1 MATKTSL
8 KNGSRRD
15 ELFKFHPVANFIG
28 LTIVSATK
36 KRIRGEMPITTSHMN
51 RQGRVGG
58 GLIMA
63 MADVMGARGTVA
75 NLLPG
80 YRTTTLESKTNF
92 FSAGTPP
99 MLKAEAVPLH
109 VGRTTMVWQTTIRN
123 ADGTRVA
130 IVTQTQIVIPPDSP
144 LARKMKAHAESHDE
158 ASARRRT
165 KRATARAK

>member
-1 MATKTSL
+1 MATKTTR

-15 ELFKFHPVANFIG
+15 ELFRFHPVANFIG
-28 LTIVSATK
+28 LTIVSAHK
-36 KRIRGEMPITTSHMN
+36 KRIRGEMPVTDSHMN

-92 FSAGTPP
+92 FAPGVPP
-99 MLKAEAVPLH
+99 TLKAEAVPLH
-109 VGRTTMVWQTTIRN
+109 IGRTTMVWQTTIRN
-123 ADGTRVA
+123 TDGTRVA
-130 IVTQTQIVIPPDSP
+130 IVTQTQIVIPPQPS
-144 LARKMKAHAESHDE
+144 LAQKMQVQTE
-158 ASARRRT
+158 
-165 KRATARAK
+165 ARAKRGAPARAKVAS